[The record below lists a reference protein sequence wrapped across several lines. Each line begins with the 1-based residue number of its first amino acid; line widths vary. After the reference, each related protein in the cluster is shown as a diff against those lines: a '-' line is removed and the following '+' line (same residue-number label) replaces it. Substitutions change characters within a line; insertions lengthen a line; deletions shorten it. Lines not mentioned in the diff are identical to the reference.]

1 MGTDQ
6 ADQDY
11 VTRKMMMLTAFKKAQ
26 QQLIANTSMSM
37 ADKKKGKDLLVI
49 KNGVTYKVS
58 AAAGKTSPVIV
69 PGALTGKPSNT
80 SVYSTGGLVKGLTTH
95 KKKKGTTL

>member
-1 MGTDQ
+1 
-6 ADQDY
+6 
-11 VTRKMMMLTAFKKAQ
+11 MLTAFKKAQ
-26 QQLIANTSMSM
+26 QQLLANTSMSI

-58 AAAGKTSPVIV
+58 AGGGKSSPVIV

-80 SVYSTGGLVKGLTTH
+80 SVYSVGGLVKGLTTH

>member
-1 MGTDQ
+1 MT
-6 ADQDY
+6 
-11 VTRKMMMLTAFKKAQ
+11 
-26 QQLIANTSMSM
+26 I

-58 AAAGKTSPVIV
+58 SVAGKSSPIIV

-80 SVYSTGGLVKGLTTH
+80 SVYSTGGLVKGLTSH
-95 KKKKGTTL
+95 KKKKGITL

>member
-1 MGTDQ
+1 MT
-6 ADQDY
+6 
-11 VTRKMMMLTAFKKAQ
+11 
-26 QQLIANTSMSM
+26 I

-58 AAAGKTSPVIV
+58 SVALKSSPIIV

-95 KKKKGTTL
+95 KKKKGITL

>member
-1 MGTDQ
+1 MT
-6 ADQDY
+6 
-11 VTRKMMMLTAFKKAQ
+11 
-26 QQLIANTSMSM
+26 I

-58 AAAGKTSPVIV
+58 AGAGKSSPIIV

-95 KKKKGTTL
+95 KKKKAITL

>member
-1 MGTDQ
+1 
-6 ADQDY
+6 
-11 VTRKMMMLTAFKKAQ
+11 MMMTAFKKAQ
-26 QQLIANTSMSM
+26 QQLLLANTSMSIS
-37 ADKKKGKDLLVI
+37 DKKKGKDLLVI

-58 AAAGKTSPVIV
+58 AGGGKSSAIIV

-80 SVYSTGGLVKGLTTH
+80 SVSTAGGLVKGLTTH

>member
-1 MGTDQ
+1 MT
-6 ADQDY
+6 
-11 VTRKMMMLTAFKKAQ
+11 
-26 QQLIANTSMSM
+26 I

-58 AAAGKTSPVIV
+58 SVAGKSSPIIV

-80 SVYSTGGLVKGLTTH
+80 SVYSTGGLIKGLTTH
-95 KKKKGTTL
+95 KKKKGITL